1 MNDTHNP
8 QFVTSDTR
16 NPGVIEL
23 RSRVRDAWDGLSKA
37 ERAVS
42 GLLAG
47 STAERI
53 LFATAAELG
62 SETGTSNAT
71 VIRTLQ
77 KLGYAGLAEVKR
89 QVAAPFTEE
98 VAPEERVRQR
108 LDRAGEDVG
117 RIVGSVWN
125 EASDQLELARHAL
138 EVEEVTAAA
147 SLLARAGRIYCYG
160 VGASSVAAAHLVLRL
175 GRAGRAATHLDA
187 DGFRLA
193 DGLLP
198 LRAGDVAV
206 IFAPGRVNPEVETII
221 GRCREVGAQC
231 VLVTDELH
239 ERLAPKVA
247 VSLHAPHTPTGLTAE
262 VLASILVGD
271 VLAQVVSAMS
281 PELAVETSHALTVLR
296 SRLGY

>member
-1 MNDTHNP
+1 MDDTQNAP
-8 QFVTSDTR
+8 AVTSDTR

-23 RSRVRDAWDGLSKA
+23 RTRVRTAWDGLSRA
-37 ERAVS
+37 EQAVG

-62 SETGTSNAT
+62 TETGTSNAT

-89 QVAAPFTEE
+89 HVAAPFTEA

-117 RIVGSVWN
+117 RIAESVWN
-125 EASDQLELARHAL
+125 EAHDQLELARRSL
-138 EVEEVTAAA
+138 PVEDATAAA
-147 SLLARAGRIYCYG
+147 SLIARAGQVYTYG
-160 VGASSVAAAHLVLRL
+160 VGASTLAAAHLALRL
-175 GRAGRAATHLDA
+175 GRAGRSARHLDA

-198 LRAGDVAV
+198 LRSGDVAV
-206 IFAPGRVNPEVETII
+206 VFAPGRVNPEVETII
-221 GRCREVGAQC
+221 GRAREVGAQV
-231 VLVTDELH
+231 VLVTDELRD
-239 ERLAPKVA
+239 RLGSRVA

-281 PELAVETSHALTVLR
+281 PELAVETSHTLTVLR